1 MVAIITKMKMEKMM
15 IEKLKMEKMM
25 MGGQGEWRI
34 L

>member
-1 MVAIITKMKMEKMM
+1 MKMKMEKMM